1 MWIDAF
7 KTLRAKLLTL
17 EGRLLNGSIAFRGS
31 AAGEGNAAAA
41 RGDAVLAVMAS
52 RIMPP
57 VELVLVHPEATPAK
71 ARQAVLA
78 LAFEELQKYQAG
90 LYESGPAG
98 LLFITQQIVDA
109 RKHFAA
115 VRVGSTPIA
124 EVFRIISLTGA
135 APARHWKNLLV
146 ANPGR
151 ALLGGPH
158 LRTLRAV
165 VIDASHPR
173 TLQHLPALLMQTDLA
188 QVPLRI
194 IVAPPHEALL
204 ARVPG
209 RMVWLWDTPTTAQL
223 YSLLTPAAIPKPS
236 WGPRSYWLAAK
247 PHLDEKFA
255 EAERLLTEATR
266 LASGAGGPPEVL
278 EGWAILTALRGLCV
292 PLEQA
297 EHAARNSRL
306 GLRLRDRLSLLRR
319 SQPNASGELRH
330 FLAMHWVGILTALE
344 EAYTLLANEGVPPKF
359 FSLIDTL
366 DQFDGRPD
374 VPLRIVAGG
383 EDEALL
389 LASRLADIDER
400 LRRAVDDGTMEV
412 VHQREEARRVAEGRV
427 RATILTGAR
436 GSRFRYLDLFTTVE
450 VNVVAYPS
458 EAVRDRQRLE
468 RFYQRWQPMA
478 DGNHQRL
485 VTQLKFGGAAGSSE
499 PAWHPPAVKV
509 HTSSAA
515 LPTDGA
521 AELPEASLDL
531 TWASPEDVPA
541 EERVAMIIGGD
552 PTHGGLVVIE
562 DVDGRKVTL
571 RSKMSVDIYR
581 QETEK
586 LLRVPV
592 ASVLVGDYLV
602 VLLDDECESLFERL
616 CEVAQQRRP
625 ALATLHLERWN
636 VAKSRLHRQF
646 GTRQAIYDRL
656 KDRLSVSYSALKEWF
671 GVERDDEGECIGPR
685 EEADFLL
692 VALLSGIYRDEADA
706 HTTFRSVHAERV
718 NRRQLGRQMRSAI
731 KNLAKGHAFELAMR
745 TAEALNSEA
754 EEVMHA
760 LELRMVAK
768 VTRLP

>member
-7 KTLRAKLLTL
+7 KTLRAKSLTL

-31 AAGEGNAAAA
+31 AAGDGNDATA
-41 RGDAVLAVMAS
+41 RGDAALAVMAS
-52 RIMPP
+52 RLPP
-57 VELVLVHPEATPAK
+57 PAELALVHPEATPAK

-78 LAFEELQKYQAG
+78 LAFEELAKYQSRA
-90 LYESGPAG
+90 YESGPAG

-124 EVFRIISLTGA
+124 EVFRILSLTGA

-158 LRTLRAV
+158 LRTLRMV

-173 TLQHLPALLMQTDLA
+173 TLQHLPNLLAQPDLA

-194 IVAPPHEALL
+194 VVAPPHEALL
-204 ARVPG
+204 TKVPG
-209 RMVWLWDTPTTAQL
+209 RMVWLWDTPTSAQL
-223 YSLLTPAAIPKPS
+223 HGLLTPTAIPKPA
-236 WGPRSYWLAAK
+236 WGSRTYWLAAK
-247 PHLDEKFA
+247 PDLDEKFA
-255 EAERLLTEATR
+255 DAEKLLTEATR
-266 LASGAGGPPEVL
+266 LGAGGGPPEIL

-297 EHAARNSRL
+297 EHAARNSRH
-306 GLRLRDRLSLLRR
+306 GLRLRDRLGLLKR
-319 SQPNASGELRH
+319 SQPTAGGELRH
-330 FLAMHWVGILTALE
+330 FLAMHWAGVLAALD
-344 EAYTLLANEGVPPKF
+344 EAYALLASEGVPPKLS
-359 FSLIDTL
+359 SLIDAL
-366 DQFDGRPD
+366 DEFDGRPD
-374 VPLRIVAGG
+374 LPLRIVTGG

-389 LASRLADIDER
+389 LASRLADIDDR
-400 LRRAVDDGTMEV
+400 LRRAVDEGTMEV

-436 GSRFRYLDLFTTVE
+436 GSRLRYLDLFTTLD

-468 RFYQRWQPMA
+468 RYYQRWQPMA
-478 DGNHQRL
+478 DGTHQRI
-485 VTQLKFGGAAGSSE
+485 VTMLKLGG
-499 PAWHPPAVKV
+499 PAWGSDAAWRPPAVNV
-509 HTSSAA
+509 HTTAA
-515 LPTDGA
+515 PLPAAGA
-521 AELPEASLDL
+521 AELPEASLDI
-531 TWASPEDVPA
+531 TWVSPEDVPA
-541 EERVAMIIGGD
+541 EERVAMITAGD
-552 PTHGGLVVIE
+552 SAQGGLVVIE
-562 DVDGRKVTL
+562 DVDGGKLTL
-571 RSKMSVDIYR
+571 RSNMSVDIYR
-581 QETEK
+581 RETEK
-586 LLRVPV
+586 LLRVSV
-592 ASVLVGDYLV
+592 GSVLAGDYLV
-602 VLLDDECESLFERL
+602 LLLDDECESLFERL

-625 ALATLHLERWN
+625 ALNTLHLERWN

-656 KDRLSVSYSALKEWF
+656 KDRLSVSYAALKDWF
-671 GVERDDEGECIGPR
+671 GADRDDDGECIGPR

-706 HTTFRSVHAERV
+706 HTTFRSIHAERV
-718 NRRQLGRQMRSAI
+718 NRRQLGRQMRGAI
-731 KNLAKGHAFELAMR
+731 KNLAKGHTFDLAMR

-760 LELRMVAK
+760 LELRVVAK
-768 VTRLP
+768 VTRVP